1 MIAIAIHNPYAVII
15 NFAAQIAFVCFDIF
29 KEKTF
34 SNPKIRFFLNINDYT
49 WYKSNKVR
57 KMY

>member
-15 NFAAQIAFVCFDIF
+15 NFAARIAFVCFDIIF

-34 SNPKIRFFLNINDYT
+34 SNPKIRLFSKY
-49 WYKSNKVR
+49 
-57 KMY
+57 

>member
-1 MIAIAIHNPYAVII
+1 MIAIAIHNPYAVI

-34 SNPKIRFFLNINDYT
+34 SNPKIRLFSKY
-49 WYKSNKVR
+49 
-57 KMY
+57 

>member
-34 SNPKIRFFLNINDYT
+34 SNPKIRLFSKY
-49 WYKSNKVR
+49 
-57 KMY
+57 